1 MTAEEIIKSPMF
13 RIVKKGMMRKYPWV
27 KDMEVDTSE
36 PLEKYK
42 TTYFV
47 NLTIDPHTLN
57 EMEDLGGV
65 SSWIDRLGDNSFSF
79 LAMFFRDTDKP
90 RKIQHEMEDDIE
102 HIQSNDA
109 TKQFKLDKRL
119 AIGEYIYNPK
129 LTPPN
134 KDIPTDNKSVDN

>member
-1 MTAEEIIKSPMF
+1 MTVEEITNSPMF

-27 KDMEVDTSE
+27 KDIEVDTSE

-47 NLTIDPHTLN
+47 NVTIDPHIMN
-57 EMEDLGGV
+57 EMKNLGGV
-65 SSWIDRLGDNSFSF
+65 SSWMDRLGDNRFSF
-79 LAMFFRDTDKP
+79 LAMFFKDTEEP
-90 RKIQHEMEDDIE
+90 RKIQLEMEDDIE
-102 HIQSNDA
+102 HIQSNDV
-109 TKQFKLDKRL
+109 TRQFKLPRRL